1 MNGQEAVIFVLKH
14 QGDVNS
20 SMQAPTQNTSNSSVA
35 DATFVP
41 NYSRKVIKKESLSP
55 WMETVWSI
63 I

>member
-20 SMQAPTQNTSNSSVA
+20 SMQAPTQNTSNS